1 MSAEQ
6 QQLHAEYPP
15 LTAVGALLKSSREYA
30 IIFLRQSCVTKWRDK
45 KIADW
50 RDIVASLA

>member
-15 LTAVGALLKSSREYA
+15 LTPVRAVLKSSREYA